1 MTGQGLSLKPFPT
14 SGALPDIKITAVVGR
29 LSDTL
34 LVRYELL
41 GPLADLLIPA
51 PADRPSRRDRLWE
64 ETCFELFIRPKD
76 ADHYWEINLSPAG
89 YWNVYHFGSYRQGMR
104 EESAWTTLP
113 FRVTIEQNA
122 LRLSLELELN
132 KINLADQDLRI
143 AVSAVIKPSHGS
155 ITYWALAHP
164 GPQPDFHHS
173 DSFIAEL

>member
-1 MTGQGLSLKPFPT
+1 MTGQGLSLKPFPA
-14 SGALPDIKITAVVGR
+14 SGAFPDIKLTAALSR

-34 LVRYELL
+34 SIRYEL
-41 GPLADLLIPA
+41 GPLADLSTPEPA
-51 PADRPSRRDRLWE
+51 GMPSRRDRLWE
-64 ETCFELFIRPKD
+64 ETCFELFLRPKNSNQ
-76 ADHYWEINLSPAG
+76 YWEINLSPAG
-89 YWNVYHFGSYRQGMR
+89 HWNVYRFGSYRQGMQ
-104 EESAWTTLP
+104 EEAAFTILP
-113 FRVTIEQNA
+113 FSVTIEQNA